1 MKRILLLLTGIF
13 FLILSAVNINAQEQP
28 PDQEQE
34 RPLDGFYERLY
45 LDEKEAVQLPYVRE
59 ADILYQK
66 RVWQRIDLRE
76 KINQTLYFPTQPT
89 GNRKSLSQVLYD
101 AVIDGE
107 VTAYD
112 GFVDDFSQP
121 LTREQVMDHLEEE
134 VTVERADLPDTT
146 YTVDF
151 DPADVTRIHIKEDW
165 FFDSKRSTLDVR
177 IIGILPLRER
187 IDPETGEFLAYE
199 PLFWIYYPEARDV
212 LVNQEVFNPNNDAA
226 RVSFDDM
233 FLRRMFNSYIYKEST
248 ASDRSI
254 EDYKSGL
261 DALLKAEQLENEIRH
276 FEHDL
281 WEY

>member
-45 LDEKEAVQLPYVRE
+45 LEEKDAVELPYVRE

-121 LTREQVMDHLEEE
+121 LTREQVIDHLEEE
-134 VTVERADLPDTT
+134 VTVERADAPDTT
-146 YTVDF
+146 YTIDF

-165 FFDSKRSTLDVR
+165 FFDSKRSTLEVR
-177 IIGILPLRER
+177 IIGICPLRER
-187 IDPETGEFLAYE
+187 LDPETGEFIGYE

-212 LVNQEVFNPNNDAA
+212 LVNQEVFNPRNDAA
-226 RVSFDDM
+226 RVSYDDM
-233 FLRRMFNSYIYKEST
+233 FLRRRFNSYIYKEST
-248 ASDRSI
+248 VSDRAI

-261 DALLKAEQLENEIRH
+261 DALLEAEEIEDEIRY
-276 FEHDL
+276 FEHDV